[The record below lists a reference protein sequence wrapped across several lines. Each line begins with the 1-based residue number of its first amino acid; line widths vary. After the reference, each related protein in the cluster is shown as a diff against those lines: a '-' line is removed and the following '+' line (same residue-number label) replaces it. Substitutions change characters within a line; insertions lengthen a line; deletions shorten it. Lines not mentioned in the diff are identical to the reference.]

1 MKLVALALL
10 YLLAWGSPAAAPDL
24 WPMQREAL

>member
-1 MKLVALALL
+1 MKILALGLL
-10 YLLAWGSPAAAPDL
+10 YFLAWSSPAAAPDL

>member
-1 MKLVALALL
+1 MKILVIGLV
-10 YLLAWGSPAAAPDL
+10 YLLAWSSPAAAPDL